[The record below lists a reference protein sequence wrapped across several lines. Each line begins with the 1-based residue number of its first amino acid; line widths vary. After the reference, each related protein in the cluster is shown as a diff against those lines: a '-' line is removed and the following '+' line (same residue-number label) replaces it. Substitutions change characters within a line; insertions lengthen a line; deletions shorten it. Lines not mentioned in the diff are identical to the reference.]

1 MKVYESHKTG
11 RNPHPSF
18 LRIASADNGKILN
31 VWVLLTA
38 LFGVLLTPLHLLA
51 LACQTAGSA
60 SRNYTIR
67 RLEKWGTVLADRVLN
82 WPCSESEGG
91 IFQRIRGVD
100 SARFWA
106 LLPVLFIMQGLGQS
120 TSVPP
125 PPATTGGIPGPP
137 HVQFYGE
144 VYGWTKEKG
153 WDGETWYI
161 CQGEHPSHAINPEVR
176 VCWGRGHRF
185 FDYHMINS
193 YRYDFKEPWSG
204 GKIEVSCSSTDYLYN
219 KNDMIAEN
227 KRSISLSIDY
237 LFPGNEKSFENSR
250 KKIYQ
255 YYKDELTQKFNVVLD
270 YGDKT
275 AVMPRPYIAH
285 SLGNSYAGAGTEYSG
300 FWYNLFNK
308 PFKQY
313 TKYDLKLAVNDYTAY
328 RVSSKQN
335 AINPFTIYIDVHN
348 PDYSGTFWRDAYVN
362 LSPNEVAYFNI
373 YNSDDNAYDTLSEVE
388 ILNTIY
394 LGTDRISVDSNKV
407 NKLFPY
413 KIGVNVGFL
422 EIQPRE

>member
-1 MKVYESHKTG
+1 M
-11 RNPHPSF
+11 N
-18 LRIASADNGKILN
+18 
-31 VWVLLTA
+31 LLDV
-38 LFGVLLTPLHLLA
+38 FLTPFHLLLRGC
-51 LACQTAGSA
+51 LAVGSA
-60 SRNYTIR
+60 VRDVYLWSQAFAAGRI
-67 RLEKWGTVLADRVLN
+67 LSCCLAFMARIIN
-82 WPCSESEGG
+82 WPFRAAGNCFRV
-91 IFQRIRGVD
+91 IWGVKVSRFRLF

-125 PPATTGGIPGPP
+125 PPATTGGIPAPP

-153 WDGETWYI
+153 WDGKTWYM
-161 CQGEHPSHAINPEVR
+161 CQGEHPSHAIQSPEVR

-193 YRYDFKEPWSG
+193 YRYNFKEPLSG

-270 YGDKT
+270 YGDET

-413 KIGVNVGFL
+413 KIGVNVGPL